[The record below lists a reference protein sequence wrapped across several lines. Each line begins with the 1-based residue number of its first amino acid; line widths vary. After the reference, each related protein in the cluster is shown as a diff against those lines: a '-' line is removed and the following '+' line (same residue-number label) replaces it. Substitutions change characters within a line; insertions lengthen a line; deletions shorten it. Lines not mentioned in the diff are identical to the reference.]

1 MALEQALAVTTKRPL
16 NEEFVGMNIGAA
28 TSLRTRNLRPVV
40 KTQSVA
46 VTQHEALN
54 ARKLV
59 VSETATSRHYGER
72 EERIRHERLFVS

>member
-1 MALEQALAVTTKRPL
+1 MALEQALAVTTKRPPK
-16 NEEFVGMNIGAA
+16 EEFVGKNIGAA

-46 VTQHEALN
+46 VTPHEVLS

-59 VSETATSRHYGER
+59 VGETVTSRHYGEL
-72 EERIRHERLFVS
+72 EERIRNEKLLVS